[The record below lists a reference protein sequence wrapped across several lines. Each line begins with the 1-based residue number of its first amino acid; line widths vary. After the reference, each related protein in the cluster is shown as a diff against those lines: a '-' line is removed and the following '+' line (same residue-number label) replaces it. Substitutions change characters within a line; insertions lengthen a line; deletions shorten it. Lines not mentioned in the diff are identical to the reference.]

1 MNNLDVIGAV
11 LTKKAKSLEPIV
23 SNIVVNSWDFKDSYK
38 NQYGVGHPSFR
49 ISKEPELNTTGTIY
63 IKRPEGKTDREFKNQ
78 EWYVD
83 KWLGNEFLKN
93 ISKVFF
99 QNTMLKNIGYNVTKN
114 TNTNPQSLSQVS
126 YKIVFED

>member
-23 SNIVVNSWDFKDSYK
+23 SNIVVDSWDFEDSYK
-38 NQYGVGHPSFR
+38 NQYGVGHPNFR
-49 ISKEPELNTTGTIY
+49 IPKEPELNTTGTIY
-63 IKRPEGKTDREFKNQ
+63 IKRPEGNTDREFKNQ

-126 YKIVFED
+126 YKIVFDD

>member
-23 SNIVVNSWDFKDSYK
+23 SNIVVDSWDFK
-38 NQYGVGHPSFR
+38 F
-49 ISKEPELNTTGTIY
+49 SKEPELNTTGKIY
-63 IKRPEGKTDREFKNQ
+63 IKRPEGNTDREFKNQ
-78 EWYVD
+78 VWYVE
-83 KWLGNEFLKN
+83 KWLGDEFLKN

-99 QNTMLKNIGYNVTKN
+99 QNTMLKNLGYNVTKD
-114 TNTNPQSLSQVS
+114 TNRNPQSLSQVS